1 MIVPPKVATWIKLN
15 SRALGDRRVE
25 GTREGSIVIIIH
37 KEKEPKEADLG
48 RGIVISRLAGRA
60 LTLQAMLI

>member
-48 RGIVISRLAGRA
+48 DANA
-60 LTLQAMLI
+60 LNVLVQLL